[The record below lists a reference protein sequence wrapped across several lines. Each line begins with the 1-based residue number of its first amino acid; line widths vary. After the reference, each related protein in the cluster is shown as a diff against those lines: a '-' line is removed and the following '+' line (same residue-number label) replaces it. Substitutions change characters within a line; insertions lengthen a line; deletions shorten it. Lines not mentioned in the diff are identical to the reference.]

1 MGATSSV
8 NTAIRV
14 PHGRLWRSVLTSRVW
29 VERGLQRLVRACQ
42 TIMMLVDGGGF
53 QIDEIVERL
62 VDLRGAGGRRSGNVI
77 LARAFS
83 DR

>member
-1 MGATSSV
+1 V
-8 NTAIRV
+8 V
-14 PHGRLWRSVLTSRVW
+14 TSRVW

-42 TIMMLVDGGGF
+42 TIMVLVDRAGF

-62 VDLRGAGGRRSGNVI
+62 VDLGGAGGRRSGNVI
-77 LARAFS
+77 LAGVVS

>member
-1 MGATSSV
+1 V
-8 NTAIRV
+8 V
-14 PHGRLWRSVLTSRVW
+14 TSRVW

-42 TIMMLVDGGGF
+42 TIMVLVDRAGF

-62 VDLRGAGGRRSGNVI
+62 VDLRGAGGRQSGNVI
-77 LARAFS
+77 LAGVVS